1 MELKQWYKKVR
12 FFTCPKTFFSWAGFG
27 FPLHA
32 DDKEEDEEEEGEE
45 EEKEDE
51 EEDYEDE
58 EQVEDDE
65 EEKEDKEKR
74 GSKVQ

>member
-45 EEKEDE
+45 DEDDEKEEDEDE
-51 EEDYEDE
+51 E
-58 EQVEDDE
+58 
-65 EEKEDKEKR
+65 
-74 GSKVQ
+74 